1 MSKIGLGRYGAVL
14 NPSSEGYVEAAVEL
28 EKLGFSTI
36 WITGGPLSSLDQI
49 AAVVRATSGVRVAS
63 SIIPVIRFPV
73 EDVIALYT
81 ELEKAHPG
89 RFVVGLGGAHGPDP
103 FGTLGRYLDALDAA
117 AVPREARLL
126 AALGPRMLR
135 LARDRSS
142 GALPILFT
150 PEHTAEVRT
159 ALGADSTFALAQA
172 VVVETDP
179 VRAREVARGGSLAFL
194 STQPAYQASFRRQGF
209 TDDEIARLDDRLVDA
224 LVSWGD
230 TAAIA
235 ARLDAQLAAG
245 ADHLALMVTAEPGDV
260 VPLAQWRALA
270 AALPA

>member
-1 MSKIGLGRYGAVL
+1 MSKIDLGRYGAVL

-36 WITGGPLSSLDQI
+36 WITGGPLGSLDQI
-49 AAVVRATSGVRVAS
+49 AAVVRATSEVRVAS
-63 SIIPVIRFPV
+63 SIIPVIRFPA
-73 EDVIALYT
+73 EDVVALYT
-81 ELEKAHPG
+81 DLEKTHPG

-117 AVPREARLL
+117 VPREARLL
-126 AALGPRMLR
+126 AALGPRMLK
-135 LARDRSS
+135 LAHDRSS
-142 GALPILFT
+142 GAIPILFT

-159 ALGADSTFALAQA
+159 ALGADTTLALAQA
-172 VVVETDP
+172 VVVEADP
-179 VRAREVARGGSLAFL
+179 QRARELARGGSLAFL

-224 LVSWGD
+224 LVAWGP
-230 TAAIA
+230 TATIT
-235 ARLDAQLAAG
+235 ARLDAQLTAG
-245 ADHLALMVTAEPGDV
+245 ADHLALMVTAEPGNV
-260 VPLAQWRALA
+260 VPIAQWHALA